1 MLVANKAATET
12 RPPRGHAAWRR
23 LARRA
28 RASARAAVPT
38 CPFERPRMT
47 TREDDI
53 AYFRRRLASSERQA
67 GEADTDAAR
76 AAHLKLADHYREKL
90 IELGAQD
97 HREAD

>member
-1 MLVANKAATET
+1 
-12 RPPRGHAAWRR
+12 
-23 LARRA
+23 
-28 RASARAAVPT
+28 
-38 CPFERPRMT
+38 MT

-90 IELGAQD
+90 VELEGADQ
-97 HREAD
+97 READ